1 MVSMAA
7 QFLEL
12 SNTIFTRLG
21 NSLETCNLGRDK
33 IYMVTGAYLLPMID
47 WRFYC
52 NWTIRRSMEHTSST
66 IFDLSISKS

>member
-7 QFLEL
+7 QFLEH

-33 IYMVTGAYLLPMID
+33 IYMVTGAYLLTLL
-47 WRFYC
+47 W
-52 NWTIRRSMEHTSST
+52 
-66 IFDLSISKS
+66 SIEDFIAIEP